1 MTRPCVKLFTGW
13 PSHLKEYVLIL
24 ADKGSLVYAS
34 LFLLLFCQ
42 SFPCS
47 LWASNAG
54 FSGFL
59 SKVLPQGLCSWCF
72 LCLEHPLPLS
82 KWPYHLLRDIS
93 WPPKL
98 KRPVSLPAFF
108 VPLLKVVL
116 LCGAHHHWPCAING
130 AVWCL
135 CLSLACEHLKE
146 QELCEV
152 LHGVLGTQ
160 FSAWHICRVNEWMS
174 K

>member
-1 MTRPCVKLFTGW
+1 MTLPYVKLFNGW
-13 PSHLKEYVLIL
+13 PSHLKIKESVLIL
-24 ADKGSLVYAS
+24 ADKGSLVYAL

-59 SKVLPQGLCSWCF
+59 SRVLPQGLCSWCF

-116 LCGAHHHWPCAING
+116 LCGAHHHLTLRYKWSCLMSVSFSGLWASQG
-130 AVWCL
+130 AGALWGSPWCPGDTVQ
-135 CLSLACEHLKE
+135 CLTH
-146 QELCEV
+146 
-152 LHGVLGTQ
+152 
-160 FSAWHICRVNEWMS
+160 M
-174 K
+174 